1 MAISYF
7 GTGMGRGVLRHTAI
21 FLVLGFSLDAGVS
34 ETVAGCAFIQR
45 VFFLSSANGFERG
58 GHHSHASC
66 KCLSVQQTH
75 KLFHDVVIKIT
86 GKLKIL

>member
-45 VFFLSSANGFERG
+45 VFFFLLPMGLKE
-58 GHHSHASC
+58 
-66 KCLSVQQTH
+66 
-75 KLFHDVVIKIT
+75 VVIIAMLLASASLCSRPT
-86 GKLKIL
+86 SFFMTYSLK